1 MPLPLRACA
10 LLLFLVLPAAVQAQQ
25 LFYNVIYRPPDVRY
39 LVLESPHFDVVFQDG
54 LGEEAREMA
63 AILEATLPSAQALTG
78 HRHRL
83 HMPVVLNRF
92 NDRSNGYVTPFAF
105 RQEIEG
111 VAIKGDILSPRFSS
125 WLMAVGPHELTH
137 AAHADRRTGI
147 GLAGLIRPFMPDL
160 SRGVNLAP
168 PSGITEGV
176 AVYQES
182 RLEPG
187 AGRLHFSRFT
197 MKFDAAM
204 LSGRPWNLAQML
216 ERPAYTRPFNRFYI
230 GGAHLFQDFAEQD
243 DGRFFRRANSLYSK
257 WPFFG
262 YGVALGYGTG
272 LPPYRL
278 GRQFRRRARARAEA
292 RLDSLRQL
300 GPLTDPRVV
309 AEAAGLVHRRPRW
322 LDNGTLIAY
331 VQGYDVRPGF
341 YRIDAQTGARRSI
354 AYQNITEDVYYSL
367 DRDTTALFFARYV
380 PDPFVPI
387 QALADVFR
395 LDFASGDVTRLTRE
409 GRALAPV
416 KAPDGALWVLQNDG
430 QFNQWARLDG
440 DGTLTPITDY
450 RRAFFKTLI
459 PSPDGRQ
466 VAVLLN
472 VRGYQGLF
480 RAHFEGEGAPRLEP
494 WVVFE
499 DASILEASWSPDS
512 RYLLFSADPGGVSN
526 VYALDVRAGR
536 LLRMTNAPFGALDPS
551 LSPDGQTLAYVD
563 YQHERYRL
571 ATIPFAPEAAA
582 EVPLPS
588 GFGKEV
594 PWRVWLR
601 QTSEEAVLDTAKVD
615 LSDVRP
621 YRALAR
627 LRPRAVFP
635 VLRGDGDVSIEDAD
649 LGIGIGVQGADPL
662 ERWSYGGTAFYRAR
676 RLWGEAAV
684 QSGRWRLRPRLGVY
698 NRPYTVVG
706 AQFYGIEERGV
717 EVGLSLPVVL
727 ASNVYQSSLFL
738 SLQGGFDQVRF
749 IDEKGEADGPFTNRV
764 TLRPSAALAYRVQAN
779 YRDLIPNTGVV
790 LSTSARTDVYANR
803 GERGRALVARLD
815 LYLPLLRASNT
826 GLRLNVGV
834 LTQNRTALFDPL
846 FFLPRG
852 YGDVLLASGTFL
864 RYGADVVQPLWF
876 IDNGF
881 LLVPFYAKAL
891 YTYGFAESIWR
902 TAQGENRASGGGALS
917 AVGAGLGFQF
927 RLFHLLDLDLRL
939 GVAFN
944 PETRTWSGVYR

>member
-1 MPLPLRACA
+1 M
-10 LLLFLVLPAAVQAQQ
+10 
-25 LFYNVIYRPPDVRY
+25 
-39 LVLESPHFDVVFQDG
+39 
-54 LGEEAREMA
+54 
-63 AILEATLPSAQALTG
+63 
-78 HRHRL
+78 
-83 HMPVVLNRF
+83 
-92 NDRSNGYVTPFAF
+92 
-105 RQEIEG
+105 
-111 VAIKGDILSPRFSS
+111 
-125 WLMAVGPHELTH
+125 
-137 AAHADRRTGI
+137 
-147 GLAGLIRPFMPDL
+147 
-160 SRGVNLAP
+160 
-168 PSGITEGV
+168 
-176 AVYQES
+176 
-182 RLEPG
+182 
-187 AGRLHFSRFT
+187 
-197 MKFDAAM
+197 
-204 LSGRPWNLAQML
+204 
-216 ERPAYTRPFNRFYI
+216 
-230 GGAHLFQDFAEQD
+230 
-243 DGRFFRRANSLYSK
+243 
-257 WPFFG
+257 
-262 YGVALGYGTG
+262 
-272 LPPYRL
+272 
-278 GRQFRRRARARAEA
+278 
-292 RLDSLRQL
+292 
-300 GPLTDPRVV
+300 
-309 AEAAGLVHRRPRW
+309 
-322 LDNGTLIAY
+322 
-331 VQGYDVRPGF
+331 
-341 YRIDAQTGARRSI
+341 
-354 AYQNITEDVYYSL
+354 
-367 DRDTTALFFARYV
+367 
-380 PDPFVPI
+380 
-387 QALADVFR
+387 
-395 LDFASGDVTRLTRE
+395 
-409 GRALAPV
+409 
-416 KAPDGALWVLQNDG
+416 
-430 QFNQWARLDG
+430 
-440 DGTLTPITDY
+440 
-450 RRAFFKTLI
+450 
-459 PSPDGRQ
+459 
-466 VAVLLN
+466 
-472 VRGYQGLF
+472 
-480 RAHFEGEGAPRLEP
+480 
-494 WVVFE
+494 
-499 DASILEASWSPDS
+499 
-512 RYLLFSADPGGVSN
+512 
-526 VYALDVRAGR
+526 YALDVRAGR
-536 LLRMTNAPFGALDPS
+536 LLRLTNAPFGALDPS

-582 EVPLPS
+582 EVPFPS

-717 EVGLSLPVVL
+717 EAGLSLPVVL

-749 IDEKGEADGPFTNRV
+749 IGEKGAADGPFTNRV

-852 YGDVLLASGTFL
+852 YGDVLLESGTFL
-864 RYGADVVQPLWF
+864 RYEADVVQPLWF

-902 TAQGENRASGGGALS
+902 TAHSENRASGGEALS
-917 AVGAGLGFQF
+917 AVGP
-927 RLFHLLDLDLRL
+927 
-939 GVAFN
+939 V
-944 PETRTWSGVYR
+944 